1 MFPAHRISSV
11 RRPSSEITPQV
22 STFKNKNTHSS
33 SRVCRTLVGVSFLCR
48 RPDEGEIRKKTTD
61 KEFIGYIFKR
71 RAYKKAPMTSTDNSV
86 QPSIGHHGAIKVRTS
101 ERLRKRNKGSEDGCW
116 KRLCRGF
123 NFVSAAWFIYQRGRC
138 FHAQIGA
145 DGGAAGK
152 LKNEWRE
159 PPWPRFD
166 ERESKTT
173 KKEKITMAL
182 VPTTLSG
189 NKWLFNIS
197 MHTKRQRK
205 NEWWWIKQKEATRK
219 GRGFS
224 IISNEREREEI
235 CGVSNKTSSF
245 YLMGAAAVMH
255 PRGPHVNNW
264 TDIGAAPAGSPNH
277 RRSFEQTAVTL
288 RHQAWQRSAAKH
300 RRGGGERRE
309 GRGEKK
315 KKGCIRGGER
325 GPGLRSNEHISTE
338 ASRIHYLKIVSCL
351 NKS

>member
-1 MFPAHRISSV
+1 
-11 RRPSSEITPQV
+11 
-22 STFKNKNTHSS
+22 
-33 SRVCRTLVGVSFLCR
+33 
-48 RPDEGEIRKKTTD
+48 
-61 KEFIGYIFKR
+61 
-71 RAYKKAPMTSTDNSV
+71 MTSTDNFA

-101 ERLRKRNKGSEDGCW
+101 ERPRKRNKRSEDGCW

-123 NFVSAAWFIYQRGRC
+123 NFVSAAWFIYQRGRR

-152 LKNEWRE
+152 LKTSGGSRLDLGLTRGNQ
-159 PPWPRFD
+159 
-166 ERESKTT
+166 KQQ
-173 KKEKITMAL
+173 KKKITMAL

-205 NEWWWIKQKEATRK
+205 NERWWIKQKEATRK

-224 IISNEREREEI
+224 IISTERASEREEI

-300 RRGGGERRE
+300 RREEGGGDEKE
-309 GRGEKK
+309 GEKK
-315 KKGCIRGGER
+315 KRKRMHSR
-325 GPGLRSNEHISTE
+325 RWTWPGATE
-338 ASRIHYLKIVSCL
+338 
-351 NKS
+351 

>member
-1 MFPAHRISSV
+1 
-11 RRPSSEITPQV
+11 
-22 STFKNKNTHSS
+22 
-33 SRVCRTLVGVSFLCR
+33 
-48 RPDEGEIRKKTTD
+48 
-61 KEFIGYIFKR
+61 
-71 RAYKKAPMTSTDNSV
+71 MTSTDNFV

-101 ERLRKRNKGSEDGCW
+101 ERPRKRNKRSEDGCW

-123 NFVSAAWFIYQRGRC
+123 NFVSAAWFIYQRGRR

-152 LKNEWRE
+152 LKTSGGSRCDLGLTRGNQ
-159 PPWPRFD
+159 
-166 ERESKTT
+166 KQQ
-173 KKEKITMAL
+173 KKKITMAL

-205 NEWWWIKQKEATRK
+205 NERWWIKQKEATRK
-219 GRGFS
+219 GRSFS
-224 IISNEREREEI
+224 IISNERASEREEI

-245 YLMGAAAVMH
+245 YLMGAEAVMH

-300 RRGGGERRE
+300 RREEGGGDEKE
-309 GRGEKK
+309 GEKK
-315 KKGCIRGGER
+315 KEKGCIRGGER